1 MCSSD
6 YRFLHDLI
14 NQPFQLHD
22 IIVTK
27 MKYDSDILDFK
38 YSGNKDEIGISFM
51 IDWLMVASWSLVF
64 PFVTFWPDNGTEN
77 SLISIVFESTMT
89 LRERTLALYYYMLV
103 KKSWYL
109 LTPKKTSA
117 ISNYLYWNAIFKICY
132 LHIKCL
138 R

>member
-1 MCSSD
+1 MHYSD

-51 IDWLMVASWSLVF
+51 ID
-64 PFVTFWPDNGTEN
+64 
-77 SLISIVFESTMT
+77 
-89 LRERTLALYYYMLV
+89 
-103 KKSWYL
+103 
-109 LTPKKTSA
+109 
-117 ISNYLYWNAIFKICY
+117 
-132 LHIKCL
+132 
-138 R
+138 